1 MMDWMTDRLGL
12 LGLVLVVAL
21 VVAIAFALVHL
32 LRRSPPPSDDR
43 FPPPGQSGNV
53 P

>member
-1 MMDWMTDRLGL
+1 MTGRLGL

-32 LRRSPPPSDDR
+32 LRRSPPSDDR

>member
-1 MMDWMTDRLGL
+1 MIEWMTGRLGL

-21 VVAIAFALVHL
+21 VVAIVFALAQL
-32 LRRSPPPSDDR
+32 FRRPRPSDDR